1 MRNKNVLLAL
11 GFVVLI
17 GCLAQLF
24 TSFGRGSESSADP
37 ITLVR
42 DVDNPT
48 KQPFQQEVKVNVT
61 AGLTAGNNFIT
72 IPTGKL
78 LVIEHVSVQG
88 KAPVGQNVFY
98 SIYNHVAPDLTE
110 RKHIF
115 PATNEVFNG
124 GNWFLVS
131 ESLRLYADAPS
142 ITLYV
147 DRDATTGTATAL
159 FVVSGYFVDKQF

>member
-1 MRNKNVLLAL
+1 MRNRNVLVAL
-11 GFVVLI
+11 GFIGLI
-17 GCLAQLF
+17 GCMAVIF
-24 TSFGRGSESSADP
+24 ASFGRGGASSADP

-48 KQPFQQEVKVNVT
+48 KQPFQQEVKVTV
-61 AGLTAGNNFIT
+61 ASGLTAGSSFIS

-88 KAPVGQNVFY
+88 KAPVGQNAFF

-131 ESLRLYADAPS
+131 ESLRLYADSPS
-142 ITLYV
+142 ITVYV
-147 DRDATTGTATAL
+147 DRDATSSTAQAL
-159 FVVSGYFVDKQF
+159 FVVSGYFVDKQ